1 MPRAVATRSGGAPR
15 AARQRRHATNA
26 QQYTVDQLSAHTGVP
41 SRTIRFYQTQLILPP
56 PLRSGRI
63 ALYTEVHIERLRLV
77 SMLQGRGLQLS
88 AIRDVMRRAIPGA
101 QSLRDWLGLDERLR
115 MPWIDDDA
123 QSMTR
128 AQLVKILADHP
139 HISIDALIDAGLVRP
154 DDGTPQRYVASSPA
168 LLHIALQL
176 DAAGIDLDTSAA
188 AATIVR
194 ERLAPAAA
202 ELVSHFAARV
212 GEGFGRLATPRD
224 LGRAF
229 DVLRP
234 LGVEAV
240 RVIFGQEVQR
250 ALRDLVATP
259 PPSRPRSA
267 SRRVPAKRTIRRV
280 RDE

>member
-1 MPRAVATRSGGAPR
+1 MPRAAATRGGR
-15 AARQRRHATNA
+15 
-26 QQYTVDQLSAHTGVP
+26 YTVDQLSAHTGVP

-77 SMLQGRGLQLS
+77 GMLQGRGLRLS

-115 MPWIDDDA
+115 VPWIDDDA
-123 QSMTR
+123 QSLTH
-128 AQLVKILADHP
+128 AQLERMIADHP
-139 HISIDALIDAGLVRP
+139 SIATVDALINADLIRR
-154 DDGTPQRYVASSPA
+154 DSSNPQRYVVTSPA

-176 DAAGIDLDTSAA
+176 DAAGIDLDTAAA

-202 ELVSHFAARV
+202 ELVSHFAERV

-234 LGVEAV
+234 LSIEAV
-240 RVIFGQEVQR
+240 RVIFGQEMQR
-250 ALRDLVATP
+250 ALRDLVAPVRAPAGRRTL
-259 PPSRPRSA
+259 RS
-267 SRRVPAKRTIRRV
+267 V
-280 RDE
+280 RDG